1 MGKHKNGI
9 VAFRRQQVN
18 ALVKAI
24 HSAVKATKPNVTFG
38 ISPAGNID
46 NLTSKYSY
54 YVDINKW
61 LNSHDYVDY
70 ICPQIYWGFKH
81 PYAKFD
87 RVTKRWMKAAKSKK
101 SSGFDYRR
109 I

>member
-1 MGKHKNGI
+1 M
-9 VAFRRQQVN
+9 ALLLFRRQQVK

-38 ISPAGNID
+38 ISLAGNID

-61 LNSHDYVDY
+61 LNSHDYVRLYLSTDY
-70 ICPQIYWGFKH
+70 VGIQTSVCEGL
-81 PYAKFD
+81 
-87 RVTKRWMKAAKSKK
+87 TE
-101 SSGFDYRR
+101 
-109 I
+109 